1 MVPVEG
7 MLNASNSY
15 STGIPCKE
23 SINYMVPS
31 FSVHVAAAA
40 GVAMLK
46 SIAKQGRPEKHLFWS
61 PSQAKESGFG
71 RSPVLLAGNEG
82 PG

>member
-1 MVPVEG
+1 
-7 MLNASNSY
+7 
-15 STGIPCKE
+15 
-23 SINYMVPS
+23 MVPS
-31 FSVHVAAAA
+31 LSVHVAAA

-46 SIAKQGRPEKHLFWS
+46 SIVKEGRADERLFWS

-71 RSPVLLAGNEG
+71 RSPVLQVGNEG